1 MKKPPFTF
9 KRRFIFLMITGSYYV
24 CACVAYVLDNY
35 ITDFD
40 VVISKHAIDLC
51 HNLEH
56 LALGN
61 GSVGL
66 YRNHITR
73 LASNGRGD
81 GSLGIGALVVRIRST
96 SLTEVALNCGGLA
109 IIRKSHLHLTT
120 ARTYYTG

>member
-1 MKKPPFTF
+1 
-9 KRRFIFLMITGSYYV
+9 MIAGSYYV
-24 CACVAYVLDNY
+24 CARVADVFDNY

-40 VVISKHAIDLC
+40 VVVSNDAVDLC

-56 LALGN
+56 LALWN

-66 YRNHITR
+66 YRNHSAR
-73 LASNGRGD
+73 LASDGRGD
-81 GSLGIGALVVRIRST
+81 GSLGIGALVVRISST

-109 IIRKSHLHLTT
+109 IVRKSHLHLTA